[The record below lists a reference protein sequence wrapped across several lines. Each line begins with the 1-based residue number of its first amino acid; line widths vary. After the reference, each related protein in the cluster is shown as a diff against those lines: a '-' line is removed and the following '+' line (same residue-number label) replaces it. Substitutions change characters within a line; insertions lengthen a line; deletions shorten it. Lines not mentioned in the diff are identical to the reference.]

1 MVEMVLSPDGIP
13 MHDILYSILLGIV
26 EGLTEFL
33 PVSSTGHLLV
43 SERLLGLPDDQWEA
57 FTIVIQ
63 FGAILS
69 VVAVY
74 WRKFW
79 DVLVGLPTSPEAR
92 RFAGNIVVA
101 FLPAAVIGVFVIKYI
116 NGYLLQPS
124 FAMPVIA
131 TMWTLG
137 GIVILIL
144 ERIAPKPSYTDGD
157 KLPWVKA
164 LQIGFCQCLA
174 MIPGVSRSGATILG
188 GEMLGVERKAGALFT
203 FYLAVPTMLGAS
215 VFELY
220 KKWSLINAASLGN
233 IAIGFVVSFLVAYV
247 VVKTFIAFIGRYGL
261 APFGWYRIVT
271 GLALFAYIYFLA

>member
-1 MVEMVLSPDGIP
+1 MQ
-13 MHDILYSILLGIV
+13 DIVNSVLLGVI

-43 SERLLGLPDDQWEA
+43 AERLLGLPDNRWEA

-79 DVLVGLPTSPEAR
+79 NVLVGLPTSPEAR
-92 RFAGNIVVA
+92 QFAINVIAA
-101 FLPAAVIGVFVIKYI
+101 FIPSAIAGALLIKYI
-116 NGYLLQPS
+116 NGFLLQPS

-131 TMWTLG
+131 ATWILG
-137 GIVILIL
+137 GIIILIL
-144 ERIAPKPSYTDGD
+144 ERRAPKPRHLDGD
-157 KLPWVKA
+157 RLPFSKA

-174 MIPGVSRSGATILG
+174 IIPGVSRSGATILG
-188 GEMLGVERKAGALFT
+188 GEMLGVDRKAGAAFT
-203 FYLAVPTMLGAS
+203 FYLAVPTMFGAT

-220 KKWSLINAASLGN
+220 KKWDLMSASMGTE
-233 IAIGFVVSFLVAYV
+233 IAVGFVVSFIVAYG
-247 VVKTFIAFIGRYGL
+247 VVKTFIAFVGRFGL
-261 APFGWYRIVT
+261 APFGWYRIAT
-271 GLALFAYIYFLA
+271 GIALAGWLFMR